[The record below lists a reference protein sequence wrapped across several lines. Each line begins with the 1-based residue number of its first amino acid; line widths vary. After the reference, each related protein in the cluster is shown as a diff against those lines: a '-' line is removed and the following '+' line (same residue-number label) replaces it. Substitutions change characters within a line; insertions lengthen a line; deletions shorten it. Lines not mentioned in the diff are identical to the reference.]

1 MLWRQENSL
10 FKLLRDRLGSDAKN
24 FITEIN
30 MGTALSP
37 SVFVGK
43 PIKFGTDGWR
53 GMIAADFTFE
63 RVELVAALAA
73 KVLEECY
80 GSSGS
85 RTVIV
90 GYDRRFLS
98 PEFAGHAAEAIAQ
111 AGYDVL
117 LSECFAPTPAFSWAA
132 KEKNALGAV
141 VITAS
146 HNPAAYSGLK
156 VKGVFGGSV
165 PPEVTKKIEAQLSDG
180 KPTAKQAGTIT
191 SFDPWPSY
199 CAALQSMVD
208 IEAIRKAIADGQL
221 TVFADVMHG
230 AAAGGFEKILGLP
243 IREINGDADPLFEGG
258 APEPLPKYIPALYK
272 AVKEHHQS
280 GAAGLTV
287 GIIFDGDSDRVA
299 GMDGTGEFLSSQVLI
314 PILID
319 HLKAHRGFTGEVI
332 KTISGSNL
340 MQLVAEHHGLSVY
353 ETPIGYKYIADR
365 MLESQVLV
373 GGEESGG
380 IGYGHHIP
388 ERDAL
393 LSALYLLEAVVKS
406 GKDFGELNQF
416 LRQQTGFE
424 GAYDRIDLPLANM
437 EVRAKLLE
445 QLQSNTPQEIAGKPV
460 QDVLSIDGY
469 KFTLAD
475 GSWLLIRFSGTEPVL
490 RLYSE
495 AASLDEVHRH
505 LSWAKQWAGS
515 IS

>member
-1 MLWRQENSL
+1 M
-10 FKLLRDRLGSDAKN
+10 A
-24 FITEIN
+24 
-30 MGTALSP
+30 TALSP

-43 PIKFGTDGWR
+43 SIKFGTDGWR

-63 RVELVAALAA
+63 RVELVAALSA

-80 GSSGS
+80 GSNGS

-111 AGYDVL
+111 AGYEVL

-132 KEKNALGAV
+132 HEKEALGAI

-156 VKGVFGGSV
+156 VKGAFGGSV
-165 PPEVTKKIEAQLSDG
+165 PPDVTKKVEALLPQG
-180 KPTAKQAGTIT
+180 KPVAEKPGTIT

-199 CAALQSMVD
+199 CQALQGMVD
-208 IEAIRKAIADGQL
+208 IEAIRTAIANSEL

-230 AAAGGFEKILGLP
+230 SAAGGFEKVLGMP
-243 IREINGDADPLFEGG
+243 INEINGDADPLFEGG
-258 APEPLPKYIPALYK
+258 APEPLPRYIPKLYK
-272 AVKEHHQS
+272 AIKERYQS
-280 GAAGLTV
+280 GPDGLTV

-299 GMDGTGEFLSSQVLI
+299 GMDGQGEFLSSQVLI

-319 HLKAHRGFTGEVI
+319 HLKAQRGFDGEVI

-340 MQLVAEHHGLSVY
+340 MQKVAEMHGLAVH

-365 MLESQVLV
+365 MLETQVLI

-406 GKDFGELNQF
+406 GKDFGQLNQS
-416 LRQQTGFE
+416 LRQQTDFS

-437 EVRAKLLE
+437 EVRAKLLD
-445 QLQSNTPQEIAGKPV
+445 QLQNATPTEVAGKGV
-460 QDVLSIDGY
+460 EDVLSIDGY

-495 AASLDEVHRH
+495 GATIEDVHKH
-505 LSWAKQWAGS
+505 LNWAKDWANSVG
-515 IS
+515 

>member
-1 MLWRQENSL
+1 MESV
-10 FKLLRDRLGSDAKN
+10 
-24 FITEIN
+24 
-30 MGTALSP
+30 LSP

-43 PIKFGTDGWR
+43 SIQFGTDGWR

-63 RVELVAALAA
+63 RVDLVAALSA

-80 GSSGS
+80 GSNGS

-98 PEFAGHAAEAIAQ
+98 PEFASHAAESVAQ

-132 KEKNALGAV
+132 HAKGALGAI

-156 VKGVFGGSV
+156 VKGAFGGSV
-165 PPEVTKKIEAQLSDG
+165 PPEVTQKVEALLSDG
-180 KPTAKQAGTIT
+180 KPVAETPGTIT
-191 SFDPWPSY
+191 SFNPWPSY
-199 CAALQSMVD
+199 CEALQGMVD
-208 IEAIRKAIADGQL
+208 IEAIRGAIADGQL

-230 AAAGGFEKILGLP
+230 SAASGFEQILGMP
-243 IREINGDADPLFEGG
+243 IHEINGDADPLFEGG
-258 APEPLPKYIPALYK
+258 APEPLPKYIPKLYK
-272 AVKEHHQS
+272 AIKERYQS
-280 GAAGLTV
+280 GAEGLTV

-299 GMDGTGEFLSSQVLI
+299 GMDGQGEFLSSQVLI

-319 HLKAHRGFTGEVI
+319 HLKAHRGFEGEVI

-340 MQLVAEHHGLSVY
+340 MQKVAEMHGLSVH

-365 MLESQVLV
+365 MLETQVLI

-406 GKDFGELNQF
+406 GKDFGQLNQA
-416 LRQQTGFE
+416 LRQQTSFSA
-424 GAYDRIDLPLANM
+424 AYDRIDLPLANM
-437 EVRAKLLE
+437 EVRAKLLDS
-445 QLQSNTPQEIAGKPV
+445 LQNATPTEVAGKAV
-460 QDVLSIDGY
+460 DNVLSIDGY
-469 KFTLAD
+469 KFNLAD

-495 AASLDEVHRH
+495 AATIEDVHQH
-505 LSWAKQWAGS
+505 LNWAKDWANS
-515 IS
+515 IG

>member
-1 MLWRQENSL
+1 M
-10 FKLLRDRLGSDAKN
+10 A
-24 FITEIN
+24 
-30 MGTALSP
+30 TALSP

-43 PIKFGTDGWR
+43 SIKFGTDGWR

-63 RVELVAALAA
+63 RVELVAALSA
-73 KVLEECY
+73 KVLEDCF
-80 GSSGS
+80 GSNGS

-132 KEKNALGAV
+132 HEKGALGAI

-156 VKGVFGGSV
+156 VKGAFGGSV
-165 PPEVTKKIEAQLSDG
+165 SPDVTKKVEAMLPQG
-180 KPTAKQAGTIT
+180 KPVADKPGTIT

-199 CAALQSMVD
+199 CQALQGMVD
-208 IEAIRKAIADGQL
+208 IDAIRSAIADGQL
-221 TVFADVMHG
+221 TLFADVMHG
-230 AAAGGFEKILGLP
+230 SAAGGFEKILGMP
-243 IREINGDADPLFEGG
+243 IHEINGDADPLFEGG
-258 APEPLPKYIPALYK
+258 APEPLPKYIPKLYK
-272 AVKEHHQS
+272 AIKERYQS
-280 GAAGLTV
+280 GGEGLTV

-299 GMDGTGEFLSSQVLI
+299 GMDGQGEFLSSQVLI
-314 PILID
+314 PILIE
-319 HLKAHRGFTGEVI
+319 HLKERRSFDGEVI

-340 MQLVAEHHGLSVY
+340 MQKVAELHGLSVH

-365 MLESQVLV
+365 MLETKVLI

-406 GKDFGELNQF
+406 GKDFGQLNQA

-437 EVRAKLLE
+437 DVRAKLLD
-445 QLQSNTPQEIAGKPV
+445 QLQNATPTEVAGKV
-460 QDVLSIDGY
+460 VGDVLSIDGY

-495 AASLDEVHRH
+495 ATTLEEVHKH
-505 LSWAKQWAGS
+505 LNWAKDWANSVG
-515 IS
+515 